1 MPQHIVVKEYNKN
14 YPFMYEKEKEL
25 IIPILK
31 DNLVNIY
38 HIGSTAIP
46 NLKSKPIID
55 IMISVINLDDVDKL
69 KKQFEDIGYEYLFEF
84 GIKGRRYLRKGWDE
98 RTHQIHIFQKDDK
111 YNLIRHL
118 AVRDYLIS
126 HQNVAYEYGKLK
138 QFLANKYPYD
148 IDGYCDGKEEFVKNL
163 EKDALNWYQKLN
175 AKEKLWLSII

>member
-14 YPFMYEKEKEL
+14 HPFMYEKEKEL

-84 GIKGRRYLRKGWDE
+84 GIKGRRYLRKG
-98 RTHQIHIFQKDDK
+98 
-111 YNLIRHL
+111 
-118 AVRDYLIS
+118 
-126 HQNVAYEYGKLK
+126 
-138 QFLANKYPYD
+138 
-148 IDGYCDGKEEFVKNL
+148 
-163 EKDALNWYQKLN
+163 
-175 AKEKLWLSII
+175 

>member
-38 HIGSTAIP
+38 HIGSTAVP

-55 IMISVINLDDVDKL
+55 IMIS
-69 KKQFEDIGYEYLFEF
+69 
-84 GIKGRRYLRKGWDE
+84 
-98 RTHQIHIFQKDDK
+98 
-111 YNLIRHL
+111 
-118 AVRDYLIS
+118 
-126 HQNVAYEYGKLK
+126 
-138 QFLANKYPYD
+138 
-148 IDGYCDGKEEFVKNL
+148 VKNL

-175 AKEKLWLSII
+175 AKEIL

>member
-14 YPFMYEKEKEL
+14 YPSMYEKEKEL

-38 HIGSTAIP
+38 HIGSTAVP

-84 GIKGRRYLRKGWDE
+84 GIKGRRYLF
-98 RTHQIHIFQKDDK
+98 I
-111 YNLIRHL
+111 
-118 AVRDYLIS
+118 
-126 HQNVAYEYGKLK
+126 
-138 QFLANKYPYD
+138 
-148 IDGYCDGKEEFVKNL
+148 
-163 EKDALNWYQKLN
+163 
-175 AKEKLWLSII
+175 